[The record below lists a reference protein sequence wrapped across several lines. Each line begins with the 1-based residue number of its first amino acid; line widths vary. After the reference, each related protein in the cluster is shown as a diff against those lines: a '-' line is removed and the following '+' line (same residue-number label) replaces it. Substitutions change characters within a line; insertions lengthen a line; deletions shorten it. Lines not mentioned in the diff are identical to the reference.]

1 MGKGATMGIIT
12 CRIGPSKYIVNVR
25 RFEADVYKMPLVVS
39 AFGELIPGSVF
50 SHYLQLIRLVGEKG
64 MDIICMLS
72 LSLTYLPRMIFDTNG
87 ILR

>member
-50 SHYLQLIRLVGEKG
+50 SHYLQLIRLVGEYGWK
-64 MDIICMLS
+64 LFAWWF